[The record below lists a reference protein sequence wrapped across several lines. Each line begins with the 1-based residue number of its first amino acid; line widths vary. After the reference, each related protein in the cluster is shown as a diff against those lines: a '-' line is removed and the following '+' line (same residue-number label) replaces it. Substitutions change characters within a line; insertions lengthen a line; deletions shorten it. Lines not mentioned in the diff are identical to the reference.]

1 MLRRIFLASASAIA
15 LSGTAFAAEPLPMPP
30 PPPPPP
36 QWTGFYVGVNAGG
49 TWSSDDGV
57 NTSTFSVI
65 NGFVLA
71 NAASLGFTSSGLAS
85 TSVPVNISGFIGG
98 GTWGTN
104 YQINN
109 WVIGAEGDFQG
120 IATSNQTDTLFRQ
133 STATFAGVTLP
144 ISQHML
150 ASRGLD
156 WLGTERVR
164 AGYLITPTLLA
175 YGTAGLAYGQTQMS
189 VAIAQPVGFPGFFPG
204 ASIVT
209 FSQALAGWT
218 AGGGIEWLF
227 YPNWSLKVE
236 YLYYD
241 LGQLSV
247 AMSPLVHSF
256 DGIPLTVGAP
266 IASTRF
272 DGNIVR
278 AGLNYHFNFGAP
290 PVVAKY

>member
-1 MLRRIFLASASAIA
+1 MLRRIFLASAGAMT
-15 LSGTAFAAEPLPMPP
+15 LSGMAFAAEPLPMPP

-36 QWTGFYVGVNAGG
+36 QWTGLYLGINAGG

-57 NTSTFSVI
+57 NTSTFPVI
-65 NGFVLA
+65 NSFFPA
-71 NAASLGFTSSGLAS
+71 DAASLGFTSSALAS

-133 STATFAGVTLP
+133 SNFTFAGVNLP
-144 ISQHML
+144 ISQHEI

-164 AGYLITPTLLA
+164 AGYLFTPTFLA
-175 YGTAGLAYGQTQMS
+175 YGTAGLAYGQTQMT
-189 VAIAQPVGFPGFFPG
+189 VAIAQPIGFPGFFPG
-204 ASIVT
+204 ATVGNFGQT
-209 FSQALAGWT
+209 LAGWT
-218 AGGGIEWLF
+218 AGGGVEWLF

-241 LGQLSV
+241 LGHLSFG
-247 AMSPLVHSF
+247 MSPLVHSF
-256 DGIPLTVGAP
+256 IGIPLTVGAP

-278 AGLNYHFNFGAP
+278 AGLNYHFNLFTP

>member
-1 MLRRIFLASASAIA
+1 MLRRIFLASASAMA
-15 LSGTAFAAEPLPMPP
+15 LSGMAFAAEPLPMPAP
-30 PPPPPP
+30 VLPPPP
-36 QWTGFYVGVNAGG
+36 QWTGFYVGLNAGG

-57 NTSTFSVI
+57 NTSTFKVADVP
-65 NGFVLA
+65 GFE
-71 NAASLGFTSSGLAS
+71 SLGFTSAALAS

-109 WVIGAEGDFQG
+109 WVVGAEGDFQG

-133 STATFAGVTLP
+133 SNFTVAGVSFP
-144 ISQHML
+144 ISQHEI

-164 AGYLITPTLLA
+164 AGYLITPTFLA
-175 YGTAGLAYGQTQMS
+175 YGTAGLAYGQTQMD
-189 VAIAQPVGFPGFFPG
+189 VAIAQPTGFPGSFPA

-247 AMSPLVHSF
+247 PMSPLVHQI
-256 DGIPLTVGAP
+256 DGISVATSAP
-266 IASTRF
+266 FASTRF
-272 DGNIVR
+272 DGSIVR
-278 AGLNYHFNFGAP
+278 AGVNYHFNFGTP

>member
-1 MLRRIFLASASAIA
+1 MLRRIFLASASAMA
-15 LSGTAFAAEPLPMPP
+15 LSGMAFAAEPLPMPAP
-30 PPPPPP
+30 VLPPPP
-36 QWTGFYVGVNAGG
+36 QWTGFYLGINAGG

-57 NTSTFSVI
+57 NTSAFNVSSFP
-65 NGFVLA
+65 GFE
-71 NAASLGFTSSGLAS
+71 SLGFTSAALAS

-109 WVIGAEGDFQG
+109 WVVGAEGDFQG
-120 IATSNQTDTLFRQ
+120 IATSTQTDTLFRQ
-133 STATFAGVTLP
+133 STAVVPPVILP
-144 ISQHML
+144 ISQHEI
-150 ASRGLD
+150 AARGLD

-164 AGYLITPTLLA
+164 AGYLITPTFLV
-175 YGTAGLAYGQTQMS
+175 YGTAGLAYGQTQMD
-189 VAIAQPVGFPGFFPG
+189 VAIAQPVAFGGFFPA

-247 AMSPLVHSF
+247 PMSPLVHSST
-256 DGIPLTVGAP
+256 GIPFSVGAP
-266 IASTRF
+266 YASTRF

-278 AGLNYHFNFGAP
+278 AGVNYHFNFGTP

>member
-1 MLRRIFLASASAIA
+1 MLRRIFLASASAMA
-15 LSGTAFAAEPLPMPP
+15 LSGTAFAAEPLPPP
-30 PPPPPP
+30 VLPPPPP
-36 QWTGFYVGVNAGG
+36 QWTGFYLGINAGG

-57 NTSTFSVI
+57 NTSTF
-65 NGFVLA
+65 NGASFPGFE
-71 NAASLGFTSSGLAS
+71 SLGFTSAALAS

-133 STATFAGVTLP
+133 STAVVAGVALP
-144 ISQHML
+144 TSQHL
-150 ASRGLD
+150 IASRGLD

-164 AGYLITPTLLA
+164 AGYLITPTFLV
-175 YGTAGLAYGQTQMS
+175 YGTAGLAYGQTQMD
-189 VAIAQPVGFPGFFPG
+189 VAFAQPVAFGGFFPA

-218 AGGGIEWLF
+218 AGGGFEWLF

-247 AMSPLVHSF
+247 PMSPLVHTN
-256 DGIPLTVGAP
+256 DGIPVTTGAP
-266 IASTRF
+266 YANTRF

-278 AGLNYHFNFGAP
+278 AGLNYHFNFGTP